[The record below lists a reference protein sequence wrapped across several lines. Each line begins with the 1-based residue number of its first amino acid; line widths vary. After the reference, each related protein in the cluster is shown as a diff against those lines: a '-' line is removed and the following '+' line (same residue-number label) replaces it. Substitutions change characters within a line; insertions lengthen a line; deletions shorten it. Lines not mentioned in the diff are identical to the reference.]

1 MPAVICNT
9 SALQYLH
16 QIDRLD
22 LLPALFGQVQI
33 PYAVV
38 AELNQGK
45 RQNISLPTPEDL
57 SWVTIRSVQDRTLL
71 PLVTSLGDGEKEV
84 LALGLE
90 ATNALLVLDDR
101 NARRYA
107 IAAGLELTGTLGIL
121 VLAKER
127 GLIDSIR
134 PALDRLQELQ
144 FRLSA
149 ATRQMVLNL
158 AGEEERT

>member
-45 RQNISLPTPEDL
+45 RQNISLPTPEDF
-57 SWVTIRSVQDRTLL
+57 S
-71 PLVTSLGDGEKEV
+71 G
-84 LALGLE
+84 
-90 ATNALLVLDDR
+90 
-101 NARRYA
+101 
-107 IAAGLELTGTLGIL
+107 
-121 VLAKER
+121 
-127 GLIDSIR
+127 
-134 PALDRLQELQ
+134 
-144 FRLSA
+144 
-149 ATRQMVLNL
+149 
-158 AGEEERT
+158 